1 MLDLV
6 LLLNCLRRKSVFS
19 TLNLPEV
26 FYLAIGLIAL
36 GVVAMVAGWLRNH
49 FLQKKLER
57 GEIKELP
64 NIVQARD
71 MECCGQ
77 HEVCEKE
84 SLLSA
89 ISKEIEYYNDEELD
103 RFQGRDGDEY
113 SEEEVEEFREVL
125 YTMKETEVAGWVRSL
140 QLRAVELPNEV
151 KDEVVMIVG
160 ERRMGNGFG

>member
-1 MLDLV
+1 M
-6 LLLNCLRRKSVFS
+6 
-19 TLNLPEV
+19 

-36 GVVAMVAGWLRNH
+36 GVVAMVVGWLRNH

-113 SEEEVEEFREVL
+113 SEEEVEELIVQLAVL
-125 YTMKETEVAGWVRSL
+125 SL
-140 QLRAVELPNEV
+140 PQFVTN
-151 KDEVVMIVG
+151 
-160 ERRMGNGFG
+160 

>member
-1 MLDLV
+1 M
-6 LLLNCLRRKSVFS
+6 
-19 TLNLPEV
+19 
-26 FYLAIGLIAL
+26 L

-103 RFQGRDGDEY
+103 RFQGREGDEY

-160 ERRMGNGFG
+160 ERRMGNGFD